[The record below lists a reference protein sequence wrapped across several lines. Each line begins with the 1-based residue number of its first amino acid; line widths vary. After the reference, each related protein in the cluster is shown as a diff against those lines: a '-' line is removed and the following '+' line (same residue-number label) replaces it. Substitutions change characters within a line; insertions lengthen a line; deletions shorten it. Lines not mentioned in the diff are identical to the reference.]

1 MRLQRCSLLI
11 TMCIATCTYYHGTL
25 GSTIQCVLQ
34 YYVIFISYTCIYSYP
49 MFNMASTTLIPDAH
63 ITTDDNLA
71 YGIHPTRSRVTTVDN
86 PVYNTHT
93 HTSST
98 KLPAPPQPSMDMS
111 TIHTNIDPAYESP
124 VSISTTDPRPP
135 ALLPSS
141 ASTADATQRLSTWS
155 TDQPMP
161 LQGEETHTQ
170 HSGSDNDSNNSYY

>member
-1 MRLQRCSLLI
+1 MH
-11 TMCIATCTYYHGTL
+11 TCTHYHGIL
-25 GSTIQCVLQ
+25 GSTIQCAIQ
-34 YYVIFISYTCIYSYP
+34 YYVSYTCIYSYP
-49 MFNMASTTLIPDAH
+49 MFNLTSTTLIPDAH

-98 KLPAPPQPSMDMS
+98 KLPAQAQPSMDTS

-124 VSISTTDPRPP
+124 SSISTTDPRPP
-135 ALLPSS
+135 ALLPST
-141 ASTADATQRLSTWS
+141 ASTADATQRLSTRS

-161 LQGEETHTQ
+161 LQGEDTHTQ
-170 HSGSDNDSNNSYY
+170 HSGSDSDSSNSYY